1 LPTRDAEEWRRRLQA
16 VPGLDF
22 ERGLDVVRGD
32 VRTYSRI
39 LALFAETHFKDIARL
54 EDCRKEG
61 KIAALKELSHTMKG
75 SAGSV
80 GALKLADAAK
90 HLHALILKEGTAEE
104 IDAACRLLLA
114 KLEKTIADLR
124 QALGE

>member
-1 LPTRDAEEWRRRLQA
+1 MRDAEEWRRRLQA
-16 VPGLDF
+16 VSGLDF

-54 EDCRKEG
+54 EEYRVG
-61 KIAALKELSHTMKG
+61 GNIAALKEVSHTLKG

-80 GALKLADAAK
+80 GALKLADASK
-90 HLHALILKEGTAEE
+90 HLHALILKEGPAGE
-104 IDAACRLLLA
+104 IDASCRVLVA
-114 KLEKTIADLR
+114 KLEATIAELR
-124 QALGE
+124 EALGE